1 MDTRSIHKLNTGQL
15 LNKLDEALQLV
26 AKLRIELS
34 TRGKTVNHTALKPAR
49 HPKTGVST
57 PQGNLSPED
66 LCRASYCL
74 EGGCLRH
81 TQARLEQLEE
91 EQEPSLTHSSSVHT
105 GLADLYEE
113 DFEPEAKE
121 KSY

>member
-1 MDTRSIHKLNTGQL
+1 MDTRSIHELNTGQL

-57 PQGNLSPED
+57 PQGGLTPED

-74 EGGCLRH
+74 EGGCLRT
-81 TQARLEQLEE
+81 TQALLEQIEE
-91 EQEPSLTHSSSVHT
+91 EQRLSLGYSASVHR
-105 GLADLYEE
+105 GLSDLYEE
-113 DFEPEAKE
+113 DFEPEAKK